1 MEPAQPVLLV
11 DTHRGPVTR
20 RPRVGAVVPPNG
32 SDDPEQPTMTSTSR
46 GATSSGVHRRPRFL
60 VFGSYDADRHPRVAV
75 LREGLRT
82 AGHDVAELNRP
93 LGMSTSDKVDAARS
107 MRGSVRLVRSMAR
120 SWWRLVRSRRSV
132 ETPDVVVVG
141 YLGHFDVHLARLL
154 WPRATIVLDHMV
166 GLADTVRDRGVD
178 RGLVYR
184 ILDAVDRAAL
194 RRADLVLVDTDEQR
208 DELPERVR
216 GRSVVVL
223 VGASDAWFDAPRP
236 PRELPLEVCFVG
248 LYTPLQGA
256 PVIGEV
262 IQRLSDDDRIHFT
275 MIGSGQDLDVTRAA
289 AEGGRVQWVDWV
301 PAADLPAVVASHDV
315 GLGIFGTTPK
325 AARVVPNKVYQSVA
339 AGNVVVT
346 ADTVAQRRVM
356 GELCRYVPPGD
367 PDALANTLT
376 GLADD
381 LTAGRVQFPDPAGA
395 AGYRPTAVV
404 RPLLSAL
411 GAARPA
417 AVAGE
422 RPADPTRVSGT

>member
-1 MEPAQPVLLV
+1 MM
-11 DTHRGPVTR
+11 T
-20 RPRVGAVVPPNG
+20 PRESTAVPTGAM
-32 SDDPEQPTMTSTSR
+32 S
-46 GATSSGVHRRPRFL
+46 RPRFL

-75 LREGLRT
+75 LRDGLRA

-107 MRGSVRLVRSMAR
+107 MRGSVRLLRSMAR
-120 SWWRLVRSRRSV
+120 SWWRLARSRRTV

-178 RGLVYR
+178 RGVVYR

-208 DELPERVR
+208 DELPEHVR

-223 VGASDAWFDAPRP
+223 VGASDAWFEAPRP
-236 PRELPLEVCFVG
+236 SRSLPLRVCFVG

-256 PVIGEV
+256 SVIGEV

-275 MIGSGQDLDVTRAA
+275 MIGSGQDLDATRAA

-301 PAADLPAVVASHDV
+301 PAADLPDVVASHDV

-325 AARVVPNKVYQSVA
+325 AARVVPNKVYQSIA

-346 ADTVAQRRVM
+346 ADTAAQRRVM

-367 PDALANTLT
+367 PGALATTLI

-381 LTAGRVQFPDPAGA
+381 LAADRIRFPDPVVADD
-395 AGYRPTAVV
+395 YRPPSVV
-404 RPLLSAL
+404 RPLLGAL
-411 GAARPA
+411 GATRPA
-417 AVAGE
+417 GLAQE
-422 RPADPTRVSGT
+422 RPADPTSVSGT

>member
-1 MEPAQPVLLV
+1 MNATPARSV
-11 DTHRGPVTR
+11 GS
-20 RPRVGAVVPPNG
+20 RP
-32 SDDPEQPTMTSTSR
+32 D
-46 GATSSGVHRRPRFL
+46 RPRFL

-75 LREGLRT
+75 LRDGLRA
-82 AGHDVAELNRP
+82 AGHRVAELNRP

-107 MRGSVRLVRSMAR
+107 MRGSVRLLRSMAR

-208 DELPERVR
+208 DELPGALRERA
-216 GRSVVVL
+216 VVVL
-223 VGASDAWFDAPRP
+223 VGAADAWFDAPRP
-236 PRELPLEVCFVG
+236 PRELPLDVCFVG

-256 PVIGEV
+256 PVIGAA
-262 IQRLSDDDRIHFT
+262 IRLLADDDRVRFT
-275 MIGSGQDLDVTRAA
+275 MIGSGQDLGATRAL
-289 AEGGRVQWVDWV
+289 AEGGRVRWVDWV
-301 PAADLPAVVASHDV
+301 PAAELPGVVASHDV

-325 AARVVPNKVYQSVA
+325 ASRVVPNKVYQSIA

-346 ADTVAQRRVM
+346 SDTAVQRRVL
-356 GELCRYVPPGD
+356 GDLSLYVPPGD
-367 PDALANTLT
+367 PAALAKQLVE
-376 GLADD
+376 LAEA
-381 LTAGRVQFPDPAGA
+381 LGSGAASFPDPTRA
-395 AGYRPTAVV
+395 ARYRPSTVV

-411 GAARPA
+411 GAAPA
-417 AVAGE
+417 APPAPGGE
-422 RPADPTRVSGT
+422 AMATGTGGVSGG